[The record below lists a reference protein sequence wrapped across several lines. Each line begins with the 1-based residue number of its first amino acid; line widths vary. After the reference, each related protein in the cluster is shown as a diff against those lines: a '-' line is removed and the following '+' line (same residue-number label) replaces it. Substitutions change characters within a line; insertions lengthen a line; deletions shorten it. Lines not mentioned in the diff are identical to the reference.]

1 MDNNNIEN
9 NEKNVQEK
17 PKKIKPKKNSKKF
30 LGNIFL
36 FGSFII
42 ATSLLIALPLT
53 LNSKL
58 KQKRNKFFDDDNL
71 NIKTKFNAQEI
82 KKDKE
87 YDLTFSQEKND
98 INNTKNKIL
107 NNARLLNTSS
117 PWKNIT
123 PPLFKVNSDVVFL
136 NKEHAYSKYYQNI
149 YSSLEENKKNYLRS
163 ITSSKENIYKFDY
176 LNFLKKYYKDK
187 FKNEKDLKKLG
198 NLINENLNDNAIK
211 ALERIFINFT
221 YVFKHMNNYYYQDI
235 NNGYLGINIRNF
247 IKKINDE
254 LSNFRKKYPNKKITF
269 RILESTF
276 ELKAKF
282 NDDKTTLNKI
292 YMNSIFKIKAI
303 IE

>member
-1 MDNNNIEN
+1 
-9 NEKNVQEK
+9 
-17 PKKIKPKKNSKKF
+17 
-30 LGNIFL
+30 
-36 FGSFII
+36 
-42 ATSLLIALPLT
+42 
-53 LNSKL
+53 
-58 KQKRNKFFDDDNL
+58 
-71 NIKTKFNAQEI
+71 
-82 KKDKE
+82 
-87 YDLTFSQEKND
+87 
-98 INNTKNKIL
+98 
-107 NNARLLNTSS
+107 
-117 PWKNIT
+117 
-123 PPLFKVNSDVVFL
+123 VNSDVVFL

-163 ITSSKENIYKFDY
+163 ISSIEENIYKFDY

-187 FKNEKDLKKLG
+187 FKNEKDLKKLE